1 MLLKISERKSKI
13 SSSKNSHLYNYC
25 SNNPVRYIDLD
36 GRIVTNNTNKYV
48 LLRTEHDNFVILPP
62 HSVYTGDNVA
72 NYTGTGL
79 LDEGKIDGVIFS
91 SGRIA
96 KISDSSRINEK
107 LKIENGINGNVDVTI
122 NEGLLDSTISFS
134 NSKSEI
140 MNLCGDVGK
149 ILYEHRLDLSGYTKA
164 GKKNA
169 GQWISRGLTQEELK
183 KLHNK
188 YGTEKQ
194 SVFYTEKEIQ
204 SVANKPLPRKKWRWF
219 WQKKD

>member
-1 MLLKISERKSKI
+1 MAPHGHPVTLWKE
-13 SSSKNSHLYNYC
+13 YNY
-25 SNNPVRYIDLD
+25 SLFEIQ
-36 GRIVTNNTNKYV
+36 
-48 LLRTEHDNFVILPP
+48 
-62 HSVYTGDNVA
+62 
-72 NYTGTGL
+72 
-79 LDEGKIDGVIFS
+79 
-91 SGRIA
+91 
-96 KISDSSRINEK
+96 K
-107 LKIENGINGNVDVTI
+107 LKRSARNEDNDAAYKLGMYYYLVPAEKVSFLQALTI